1 MGLTFIM
8 ARRVALGH
16 HQVSIQNIFP
26 DILSK
31 KEVQELWK
39 DKMRKM
45 IHTPGMRRRADK
57 RYGVLLKSNLSVMTL
72 LKRLPALQVKVR
84 TILPGSKVKGNPT
97 VIALLK
103 RVPALRV
110 KLRHLLPYY
119 DAVSCMV
126 PRALTVPSLLRRV
139 SGLKNTFNNFVRCG
153 SRRMTVQALL

>member
-1 MGLTFIM
+1 M
-8 ARRVALGH
+8 ARVALGH

-31 KEVQELWK
+31 KEIQEVWK

-45 IHTPGMRRRADK
+45 IHPGMRRRVDK
-57 RYGVLLKSNLSVMTL
+57 RCGVLLKSNLLVMTL

-84 TILPGSKVKGNPT
+84 TILPGSKVKGNPS

-110 KLRHLLPYY
+110 KLRNLLPYY
-119 DAVSCMV
+119 DAESCMV
-126 PRALTVPSLLRRV
+126 PRALTVYEECLV
-139 SGLKNTFNNFVRCG
+139 
-153 SRRMTVQALL
+153 